1 MRNTKRIA
9 YLVCASLFFMLSV
22 QPSAEAR
29 DINLQVYP
37 EELEPYEAIWIDLRM
52 SECDNNTTMTLRL
65 YSPASRDVWRVTN
78 LTMPE
83 GCAWKTS
90 IVIEYEWDYGTYIV
104 VADITTLK
112 NATSNITEQH
122 QRTETFEVVFGSKTA
137 DSLFR
142 DGIAEAVRPL
152 VDLLEMMLFQFLLGL
167 VTVCTIG
174 MLLFAILSHK
184 HSKKLR
190 ELSWWDRTFGRV
202 GLKADP
208 IEGVIGK
215 HSFAPKLRARW
226 KVRRLKKKVE
236 YIDKLLEDLETKTW
250 ALKRKRAYIMGL
262 AHVGTENLMGVS
274 EDMKIVPPEK
284 PKEKPIDISKLT
296 PIDVDRLLEKY
307 GEEKEVDDDGE

>member
-1 MRNTKRIA
+1 MTKTRRTA
-9 YLVCASLFFMLSV
+9 YLVCVSLVFMLSV
-22 QPSAEAR
+22 QSSAEAR

-104 VADITTLK
+104 VADITAPL
-112 NATSNITEQH
+112 NATSNITVRS

-137 DSLFR
+137 DRLFR
-142 DGIAEAVRPL
+142 DGITEAVQPL
-152 VDLLEMMLFQFLLGL
+152 VDFLVMMLNQFIMGL
-167 VTVCTIG
+167 VTVLVLG

-184 HSKKLR
+184 HSKRMR

-208 IEGVIGK
+208 IENVVGR

-236 YIDKLLEDLETKTW
+236 YIDKLLEDLGTKTW
-250 ALKRKRAYIMGL
+250 ALKRKRAYIAGL

-274 EDMKIVPPEK
+274 ADMKIVPPEK
-284 PKEKPIDISKLT
+284 PKEKPTDISKLT
-296 PIDVDRLLEKY
+296 PIDVDKLLEKY
-307 GEEKEVDDDGE
+307 AEEREVDKDG